1 MYVWIHVYM
10 YVCHTGHTQ
19 TTEISPPP
27 PCRAMRYHRNNKKDE
42 GKKENEEKTKMSTYA
57 VGRGRA
63 MRYNAE

>member
-1 MYVWIHVYM
+1 
-10 YVCHTGHTQ
+10 
-19 TTEISPPP
+19 
-27 PCRAMRYHRNNKKDE
+27 MRYHRNNKKDE